1 LIFKGFLF
9 YIYGMKKFLFLPLF
23 FIHLN
28 LPAQILYSD
37 GQYNYLRIFV
47 DTDDFEADYL
57 DNLEKSLKV
66 IRQDSLRF
74 LIINDL
80 GYHYHTR
87 NLHKSLEIINMGLQE
102 VREAENNIWEG
113 RMQVS
118 QGAILLR
125 LEDLDYAELVLR
137 SALEK
142 VPEAETWLL
151 LTNLGYVYE
160 RRGDLSKAFEY
171 ATKTL
176 QLGEKYQDKK
186 AMAMAYSDMSN
197 LFWKQ
202 GKFEKGVEYGM
213 KSIVLFKDRGLNDLD
228 FDFTLHVLGNNL
240 LALDR
245 YEEALPYFQRS
256 ARIGEKYGFYN
267 NLSDTYIALSELYRK
282 IKDFENAEKSGK
294 EALKYAELLQND
306 FMVVRSLLSLGKLKN
321 HEGDF
326 DSAIAYLRTSIQT
339 AKEDFGDIYY
349 LGLIHYELSK
359 AYEGKNNIKE
369 SLEAYKKY
377 HELTQQVFNSEADQR
392 IAQLQTEMEV
402 NQKEST
408 ISLQLEKLKQQA
420 TIQVFTLILTGLMI
434 FFLFFLYRVFMKRKK
449 YSLLLEKK
457 NKEKEFLLKEIHHR
471 VKNNLET
478 ISSLLSLQTSRI
490 DNQELQDI
498 MIESQNRV
506 HSMGM
511 IHQNL
516 YQGENMTAIEMK
528 QYFQNLGKYI
538 IDTFDAAEKI
548 TFNCFMET
556 LELDVDRAI
565 PIGLIVNELVTNSLK
580 YAFPDQRQGTI
591 SIALTETDS
600 HLLLKVCDNGVGFDK
615 DTRIKGTGFGSQLLD
630 LLAKQLDG
638 NMTLIT
644 TKGTEVFFEFQIGKA
659 A

>member
-1 LIFKGFLF
+1 
-9 YIYGMKKFLFLPLF
+9 M
-23 FIHLN
+23 
-28 LPAQILYSD
+28 
-37 GQYNYLRIFV
+37 
-47 DTDDFEADYL
+47 DTDDFDADYL
-57 DNLEKSLKV
+57 DNLEKSLKL

-74 LIINDL
+74 MIINDL
-80 GYHYHTR
+80 GYYYHTR
-87 NLHKSLEIINMGLQE
+87 NLHKSLEIINQGLEE
-102 VREAENNIWEG
+102 VRAVGNNIWEG

-151 LTNLGYVYE
+151 LTNLGYVFE

-176 QLGEKYQDKK
+176 QLGEKYRDKK

-213 KSIVLFKDRGLNDLD
+213 KSLALFEERGLLDLD

-240 LALDR
+240 VELER
-245 YEEALPYFQRS
+245 YSEALPYFQRS

-267 NLSDTYIALSELYRK
+267 NLSDTYIAMTALYSQ
-282 IKDFENAEKSGK
+282 IGDFEDAYKSGK
-294 EALKYAELLQND
+294 EALKYAELLEND

-321 HEGDF
+321 QEKDF
-326 DSAIAYLRTSIQT
+326 DSSIAYLRRSIRT
-339 AKEDFGDIYY
+339 AKEDFGDMYY
-349 LGLIHYELSK
+349 LGLIYLELSK

-369 SLEAYKKY
+369 SLVAYKKY
-377 HELTQQVFNSEADQR
+377 HELTQLVFNSEADQR

-402 NQKEST
+402 NQKENT

-420 TIQVFTLILTGLMI
+420 TIQVFTLILTGLMV
-434 FFLFFLYRVFMKRKK
+434 FFLFFLYRVFIKRKK
-449 YSLLLEKK
+449 YSLLLEKQ

-478 ISSLLSLQTSRI
+478 ISSLLSLQTSQI

-528 QYFQNLGKYI
+528 QYFRNLAKYV
-538 IDTFDAAEKI
+538 IDSFDATERVTFD
-548 TFNCFMET
+548 CVMDS

-565 PIGLIVNELVTNSLK
+565 PIGLIVNELITNSLK
-580 YAFPDQRQGTI
+580 YAFPHNSQGKIT
-591 SIALTETDS
+591 LTFSETDS

-615 DTRIKGTGFGSQLLD
+615 DTGIKGTGFGSQLVD
-630 LLAKQLDG
+630 LLTKQLDG
-638 NMTLIT
+638 NMTLMTNI
-644 TKGTEVFFEFQIGKA
+644 GTEVFFEFQIGKA